1 MIFKSTNLTSFNAVL
16 LHPGERQK
24 PQREWIDYGKVPD
37 ASLSIYQDTG
47 TYLPYE
53 RTVEIL
59 AKTPSELPD
68 IYAWLDGYGQL
79 DMGEGGYHNA
89 RVLTV
94 EKLTVAPKTGASKI
108 MAVFEIQ
115 PFLYLASTDL
125 TLTSG
130 GTTVNPGIESDPY
143 FKITGSG
150 SVTLTVNGVN
160 YVINPINQYVEIEF
174 PYAWKGVLNKGN
186 TILSGFPKLQP
197 GNNVI
202 SWSGTVTQVKMNGRW
217 RKL

>member
-1 MIFKSTNLTSFNAVL
+1 MIFKNTNITSFNAVL
-16 LHPGERQK
+16 LSAGQKEK
-24 PQREWIDYGKVPD
+24 PQGEWIDYGKLPGS
-37 ASLSIYQDTG
+37 SLALYQDTR

-53 RTVEIL
+53 RTIQIL
-59 AKTPSELPD
+59 SKTESELPA
-68 IYAWLDGYGQL
+68 IYVWLDGSGQL
-79 DMGEGGYHNA
+79 KIDTGGYYNA

-94 EKLTVAPKTGASKI
+94 ETLTESIFLGWTRI
-108 MAVFEIQ
+108 IAVFEIQ

-202 SWSGTVTQVKMNGRW
+202 SWTGTVTEVKMNGRW